1 MATDLE
7 LAYQA
12 LSGKLAGYTQL
23 WDYYRGNAPVVYT
36 NERLRE
42 VFRNLDAKF
51 TENWCGVVVN
61 AAASRINLSGATAPA
76 GQQGLLDNL
85 WSSEQVGIVADDVHE
100 AALVFGEAFVIAWL
114 NADGSLGVYYNDP
127 RLVHAF
133 YDEEN
138 PHVMRFA
145 AKWYNRDGF
154 RRMTLYYPERIEYYQ
169 SRSKAEEVSSAGAF
183 QPDAETPVAT
193 NQFGQIPV
201 FHFRTHNDMR
211 SELEP
216 VIPVQNGINKLLVD
230 MIVAAEY
237 GALKQRW
244 IISNTEPGA
253 LKNAPNEV
261 WWLPAGDGAGQA
273 TQVGQFEPSDL
284 QVYMSTIDGLI
295 NHLSAIT
302 CTPRHFFVSQ
312 GAPPSGE
319 SLIVMEAP
327 LNKKCED
334 YIMRFSPTWQALLAF
349 ALRLVGQAVDPQ
361 EISPTWEDVQSVQP
375 LTRAAVRKSTVD
387 AGIPLVTAL
396 RNEGWSEAEL
406 AQMEKDQKEQAGKQ
420 QASLASALV
429 QAQRQMDQ
437 GQMNQGQMNQGI
449 E

>member
-23 WDYYRGNAPVVYT
+23 WDYYRGNAPLVYT

-61 AAASRINLSGATAPA
+61 AAVSRINLSGATVPP
-76 GQQGLLDNL
+76 GQQELLDRL
-85 WSSEQVGIVADDVHE
+85 WSADELGVVADDVHE
-100 AALVFGEAFVIAWL
+100 AALVFGEAFVIVWL
-114 NADGSLGVYYNDP
+114 DEQKRPQAYYNDP

-133 YDEEN
+133 YEDEN
-138 PHVMRFA
+138 PRVMRFA
-145 AKWYNRDGF
+145 AKWYNGVDGK
-154 RRMTLYYPERIEYYQ
+154 RRLTLYYPERIEYYE
-169 SRSKAEEVSSAGAF
+169 SNTKAEEVTSAGAF
-183 QPDAETPVAT
+183 RLAEDTPPAV
-193 NQFGQIPV
+193 NPYGQIPV

-216 VIPVQNGINKLLVD
+216 VTPIQNGINKLLVD

-237 GALKQRW
+237 GVLKQRW
-244 IISNTEPGA
+244 IISNVEPGA

-302 CTPRHFFVSQ
+302 CTPRHFFMSQ

-319 SLIVMEAP
+319 SLLVMEAP
-327 LNKKCED
+327 LNKKCQD
-334 YIMRFSPTWQALLAF
+334 YIMRFGPTWESLLAF
-349 ALRLVGQAVDPQ
+349 ALRLAGQTVDPQ
-361 EISPTWEDVQSVQP
+361 DVSLTWEDVQSVQP
-375 LTRAAVRKSTVD
+375 LTQSTVRKSAVD

-406 AQMEKDQKEQAGKQ
+406 AQMAKDQQEQSGKQ

-437 GQMNQGQMNQGI
+437 GAAG
-449 E
+449 